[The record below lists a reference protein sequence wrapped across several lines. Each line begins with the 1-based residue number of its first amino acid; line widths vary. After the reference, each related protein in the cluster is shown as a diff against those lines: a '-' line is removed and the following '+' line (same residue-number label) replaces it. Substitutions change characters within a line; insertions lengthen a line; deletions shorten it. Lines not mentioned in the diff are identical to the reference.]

1 MGDSCAALPVTGLVP
16 ANTYFLSGGLPAA
29 NRCYYTTQPNIPL
42 AAAAFGTSVL
52 GDPAYG
58 NQLLCEKNYFQTY
71 SGNCIKCP
79 GGQETKYPGAY
90 SGDCACPDDSSS
102 YSSMSGTCTPC
113 PFIYTVVGLCGS
125 SPVSVLQAN
134 VMIAI
139 LAFVILAVTVYVSQS
154 AAAWLR
160 LRAARSKDTTASPPP
175 TSAAATA

>member
-16 ANTYFLSGGLPAA
+16 ANTYYTGGGTAA
-29 NRCYYTTQPNIPL
+29 NTCYYITQPNIPL

-58 NQLLCEKNYFQTY
+58 NQLLCEQNYFVSYT

-79 GGQETKYPGAY
+79 GGQETKYPGAS
-90 SGDCACPDDSSS
+90 SGDCACSGESS
-102 YSSMSGTCTPC
+102 YSSTSGTCTPC

-160 LRAARSKDTTASPPP
+160 LRAARSKDTTASPPH